1 MKTSQQLKLRS
12 VALILAFALFIL
24 WRRFSPSETN
34 NRHLRPNS
42 DAYMILCACEM
53 YRINNGFY
61 PTTEQGLL
69 ALVQEPH
76 TKPKPGKWTALVDRV
91 PVDPW
96 GMEYRY
102 GCDDPYSHDRKSIR
116 IISVGK
122 DRTFATEDDLVL
134 PIDPPPLSFRERL
147 SLWFQ

>member
-1 MKTSQQLKLRS
+1 MKTSQRLKLRS
-12 VALILAFALFIL
+12 VALFLALALFIL
-24 WRRFSPSETN
+24 WLRFSPRETN
-34 NRHLRPNS
+34 NRHLGANS
-42 DAYMILCACEM
+42 DAYMILSACEM

-69 ALVQEPH
+69 AFVKEPH
-76 TKPKPGKWTALVDRV
+76 TKPIPGKWTALIDRV

-102 GCDDPYSHDRKSIR
+102 ECDAPYAQDRKSIR
-116 IISVGK
+116 IISAGK
-122 DRTFATEDDLVL
+122 DGTFATEDDLAL
-134 PIDPPPLSFRERL
+134 PIDPPTLSFLERL